1 MDKQALFDA
10 LWDLVKETDVDFLE
24 VYVGDE
30 QDGQMYVRFEN
41 VGADNERTQSL

>member
-10 LWDLVKETDVDFLE
+10 LVDMIMDTDVDFVE

-30 QDGQMYVRFEN
+30 QDGQVYVRFEN
-41 VGADNERTQSL
+41 VGVENERITF